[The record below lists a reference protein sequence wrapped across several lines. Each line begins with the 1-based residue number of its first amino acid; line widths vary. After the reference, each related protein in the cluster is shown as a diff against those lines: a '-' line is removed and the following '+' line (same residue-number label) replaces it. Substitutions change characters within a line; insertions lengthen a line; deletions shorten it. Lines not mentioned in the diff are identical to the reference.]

1 MTTKIRPSRGGRGWE
16 YDILFRWPEGGR
28 FRERANAPV
37 TSKSAA
43 VRWVAARE
51 AALLAAGKA
60 AWVAS
65 KAPPVPDEPA
75 LTLGEFWPR
84 VVRDHYR
91 ANRKKPST
99 IDAAESLFR
108 LHIDPLLGTRALAAV
123 TNADVAAL
131 KGRLAAMS
139 AKSVNNTLSILS
151 RCLRCAVEW
160 GVLDTMPCRVALLP
174 GTTPR
179 FRWYEVH
186 DYRRLVDAAAKV
198 GARVHLLVL
207 LGGSAGLRRGEII
220 ALKWTDLD
228 MARRMIHLERAMWR
242 KHEETPKG
250 GRGRSIPMTPELA
263 AALAKHRHL
272 QGERVLYSERGEELS
287 NRTIR
292 NWMAQAQRR
301 AGLDDTGAV
310 HVLRHTFCSHLA
322 AAGVPAKAI
331 QELAGHADLATT
343 LRYMHLSPSDR
354 SSAMTALTS
363 YHAAAPPLLH
373 DIGGTGGKLEDS
385 RGDAQRRNAGNLRI
399 AE

>member
-1 MTTKIRPSRGGRGWE
+1 MTTKIRPARGGRGWE

-43 VRWVAARE
+43 VRWAAARE
-51 AALLAAGKA
+51 AAILAAGKD
-60 AWVAS
+60 AWIAS
-65 KAPPVPDEPA
+65 KTPSPPEAPP
-75 LTLGEFWPR
+75 LTLAEFWPR

-91 ANRKKPST
+91 ASRKKPST

-108 LHIDPLLGTRALAAV
+108 LHLAPLLGPRELAAV
-123 TNADVAAL
+123 SNADVAAI
-131 KGRLAAMS
+131 KGKLAAKS
-139 AKSVNNTLSILS
+139 AKSVNNVLSVLS
-151 RCLRCAVEW
+151 RTLRCAVAWE
-160 GVLDTMPCRVALLP
+160 VLDKMPCRIELLP
-174 GTTPR
+174 TTDPR
-179 FRWYEVH
+179 IRWYEVH
-186 DYRRLVDAAAKV
+186 DYRRLVDAAKKV
-198 GARVHLLVL
+198 DARVHLLVL
-207 LGGSAGLRRGEII
+207 LAGSAGLRRGEII

-228 MARRMIHLERAMWR
+228 LARRMIRLERAIWR

-250 GRGRSIPMTPELA
+250 GRGRSIPMTAELA
-263 AALAKHRHL
+263 DALTRHRHL

-301 AGLDDTGAV
+301 AGLEATGAI
-310 HVLRHTFCSHLA
+310 HILRHTFCSHLA

-331 QELAGHADLATT
+331 QELAGHADLSTT

-354 SSAMTALTS
+354 SSAMTALAT
-363 YHAAAPPLLH
+363 YHGAAPPLLH
-373 DIGGTGGKLEDS
+373 ADGGDERTGDEL
-385 RGDAQRRNAGNLRI
+385 RGDAQQRNVGNLRL

>member
-1 MTTKIRPSRGGRGWE
+1 MTTKIRPARGGRGWE

-43 VRWVAARE
+43 VRWATARE
-51 AALLAAGKA
+51 AAILAAGKD
-60 AWVAS
+60 AWIAS
-65 KAPPVPDEPA
+65 KVPPTPETPA
-75 LTLGEFWPR
+75 VTLDDFWPR

-108 LHIDPLLGTRALAAV
+108 LHIAPLLGKRELASV
-123 TNADVAAL
+123 SNADVATL

-139 AKSVNNTLSILS
+139 PKSVNNTLSVLS

-160 GVLDTMPCRVALLP
+160 GELDKMPCQIRLLQLADQS
-174 GTTPR
+174 

-186 DYRRLVDAAAKV
+186 DYRRLVDAAKKV
-198 GARVHLLVL
+198 GPRVHLLVL
-207 LGGSAGLRRGEII
+207 LAGSAGLRRGEII

-228 MARRMIHLERAMWR
+228 LARRTIHLERAIWR
-242 KHEETPKG
+242 KHEGTPKG
-250 GRGRSIPMTPELA
+250 GRGRPIDMTPELA
-263 AALAKHRHL
+263 EALAEHRHL

-301 AGLDDTGAV
+301 AGLEATGAI
-310 HVLRHTFCSHLA
+310 HILRHTFCSHLA

-331 QELAGHADLATT
+331 QELAGHADLSTT

-354 SSAMTALTS
+354 SSAMAALAS
-363 YHAAAPPLLH
+363 YHGAAPPLLH
-373 DIGGTGGKLEDS
+373 AVGGTEGTAEDS
-385 RGDAQRRNAGNLRI
+385 RGGAQRRNVGNLRL